1 MSEGVRKYNIDLA
14 LEAVDLGVDEILWD
28 YVRRPEGDLAQMR
41 IPGLKI
47 NDSVEANVASFLRE
61 AHAPLRAAGALQ
73 GASLFG
79 IASIRPETIGQSV
92 PLIARAVDYIA
103 PMPYPSLWVSG
114 EYHVGDPVHQPYD
127 IVTRALEDF
136 QKKAKGTG
144 VSFVPWIQDFSIGAT
159 YDDDE
164 VRAQIDA
171 VRGLGIDSWTLWSP
185 RVKYHAGDLDKI

>member
-1 MSEGVRKYNIDLA
+1 
-14 LEAVDLGVDEILWD
+14 
-28 YVRRPEGDLAQMR
+28 MR
-41 IPGLKI
+41 IPGMAA
-47 NDSVEANVASFLRE
+47 NDSVEANVASFLHE
-61 AHAPLRAAGALQ
+61 AHAPLRAAGALA

-79 IASIRPETIGQSV
+79 IAADRPQTIGQSV

-114 EYHVGDPVHQPYD
+114 EYRVADPVHQPYE

-144 VSFVPWIQDFSIGAT
+144 VTFVPWIQDYSLYAT

-171 VRGLGIDSWTLWSP
+171 ARGLGIDSWLLWSP
-185 RVKYHAGDLDKI
+185 RVRYHSGDLDKI